1 MVAVVVG
8 DVPVVELPGPPESG
22 QGTERPLPLRVSN
35 VAVAGQPARDDVFAL
50 PERRVTGG
58 HPAGVIAEFLDRRAP
73 GGFRPARTG
82 ALPPAVHGGWGSCYF
97 SCSRAVVRKMVPTR
111 WVNSAWVVTS
121 VVNQSRWLPPASFFS
136 ASTTDS
142 SAAW

>member
-1 MVAVVVG
+1 MLDAHGLRRFRVKAQQGEDRRGDLGAVHDGGVGPVVG
-8 DVPVVELPGPPESG
+8 DAGAGHDEGDIAVGCG
-22 QGTERPLPLRVSN
+22 
-35 VAVAGQPARDDVFAL
+35 VAGR
-50 PERRVTGG
+50 
-58 HPAGVIAEFLDRRAP
+58 
-73 GGFRPARTG
+73 
-82 ALPPAVHGGWGSCYF
+82 GSCYF

>member
-1 MVAVVVG
+1 MTDCVMRLELVQWEANPEARRSPDVG
-8 DVPVVELPGPPESG
+8 AHLRTCDRCAAALAELVSARED
-22 QGTERPLPLRVSN
+22 LRC
-35 VAVAGQPARDDVFAL
+35 PR
-50 PERRVTGG
+50 
-58 HPAGVIAEFLDRRAP
+58 
-73 GGFRPARTG
+73 
-82 ALPPAVHGGWGSCYF
+82 AVHGGWGRCYF